1 MNVQLINRDTVGEL
15 VLDGRLDSTNAQQF
29 EVVALEVSKR
39 FRDVILNLTDLE
51 YTSSAGLRVILRL
64 YAELAKK
71 DGELM
76 VKGVNSSIMEVFEM
90 TGFASYLKFIRE

>member
-1 MNVQLINRDTVGEL
+1 MNVKLINRETVGEL

-29 EVVALEVSKR
+29 EVVALEVAKR
-39 FRDVILNLTDLE
+39 FNDVVLNLTDLE

-64 YAELAKK
+64 YADLAKK
-71 DGELM
+71 GGELM
-76 VKGVNSSIMEVFEM
+76 VKGVNKSIMEVFEM